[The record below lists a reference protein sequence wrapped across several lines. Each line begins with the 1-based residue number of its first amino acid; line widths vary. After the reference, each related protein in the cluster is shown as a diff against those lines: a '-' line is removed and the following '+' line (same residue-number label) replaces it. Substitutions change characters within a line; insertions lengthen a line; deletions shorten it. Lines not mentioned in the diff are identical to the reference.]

1 MSSVIEK
8 FLRYVQVHTTSESD
22 QEQVPSTERQKDL
35 GRMLVEELK
44 AMGAADPHMDDH
56 GYVYAYI
63 PSTMEEDGG
72 PVIGFISHMDTS
84 EAASGENVKARIV
97 KDYDGKPIL
106 LNPEL
111 GIVSDPKIYPEL
123 LEYIGQDLIVTDGT
137 TLLGADDKAGIAEIM
152 AMAEYFLANPQIA
165 HRRIPIAF
173 TPDEEVG
180 HGVDFFDLKT
190 FDANYAYTVDGG
202 AAGEIEYE
210 NFNAANANIKIY
222 GTSVHPGSA
231 KGKMKHAALIAM
243 EFQGLLPKFEDPA
256 ATEGREG
263 FYHMTSISGNCEEAS
278 MSYIIRDHDMA
289 KFEAKKAMFGVC
301 ADFINKKY
309 GEGTIEVVLKD
320 NYYNMIEQ
328 IKPHWHLIENAE
340 NAIKACGLKP
350 ISMPVRGG
358 TDGSRLSYE
367 GLPCPNLG
375 VGGHNCHGRYEFACV
390 QSMEKCVDILIKI
403 VELYSK

>member
-152 AMAEYFLANPQIA
+152 AMAEFFLANPQIA